1 MTPAASLVRPPII
14 FRLRKL
20 TVTEA
25 TFGWILRSF
34 VWGVIVALRSY
45 GLLKGKA
52 IEVRLGA
59 GSSPHYQV
67 RIIDDTTDYRIA
79 VNVKSQLP
87 PSDVEFVIIERF
99 QHPITAI
106 VEALPKGFKTLDR
119 KPGSGALDF
128 IRGNLFDRS
137 QMRPLPFNLPGF
149 DNDLNEK
156 LDRVM
161 QRAVADEN
169 ALVYAFGERWGPE
182 AGVKDK
188 YFGFLPG
195 NGIHDIHMNQG
206 NSGRFVGDDGVYQ
219 DGGLLVQF
227 PDQHE
232 WTAIFLKFQSQTWH
246 TDDKTGHSI
255 AAPKPPVPAPVPPTP
270 GPPPPPPPPS
280 TEDPE
285 GLVRIVAALVNA
297 TQSPEVEVVTLIN
310 TAPHDIDLKGW
321 ALLDTQKMR
330 LPLSDV
336 LRAGATRA
344 IQIRQPLALSNKGG
358 VITLVDDKGLKVH
371 GVSYTRE
378 QARNPGW
385 TLVF

>member
-1 MTPAASLVRPPII
+1 M
-14 FRLRKL
+14 
-20 TVTEA
+20 
-25 TFGWILRSF
+25 
-34 VWGVIVALRSY
+34 IVALRAY
-45 GLLKGKA
+45 GVLKGKA

-59 GSSPHYQV
+59 GTSPHYQV

-87 PSDVEFVIIERF
+87 PSDVEFVMIERF

-106 VEALPKGFKTLDR
+106 VEALPKGFKALER

-137 QMRPLPFNLPGF
+137 EMRPLPFSLPGF

-206 NSGRFVGDDGVYQ
+206 NSGQFVGDDGVYQ

-232 WTAIFLKFQSQTWH
+232 WTAIFLKFQSQAWH

-255 AAPKPPVPAPVPPTP
+255 SAPKPPAPAPAPPKP
-270 GPPPPPPPPS
+270 GPTPPPPPPPLP
-280 TEDPE
+280 TGDDPE

-336 LRAGATRA
+336 LRAGATRV

-371 GVSYTRE
+371 GVSYTKE